1 MKHQL
6 PDGRWL
12 MASYEDLY
20 SFFQENKITGKTI
33 RDIRPF
39 ALDYCI
45 RNLDDVEDI
54 LNTETQCTVGTDHQ
68 ICMLFTDNTTLEV
81 EFSGDGP
88 IILGYNTADLSAY
101 PQYNG
106 SCYSLRTIF
115 QHCIEKKIVKI
126 VFEKTGGLMLF
137 PCYRG
142 IDMSEDDDGVK
153 QLCFYLEDGSYLLA
167 EGNLDYF
174 GFSHKSLPQEYKTVP
189 TGDLL
194 RELDPR
200 QFPFLRE
207 LEGAG
212 FATMRRRQKRY
223 SK

>member
-20 SFFQENKITGKTI
+20 SFFQENIIAGKII

-54 LNTETQCTVGTDHQ
+54 LNTETECAIGTDHQ

-88 IILGYNTADLSAY
+88 IILGYNTADLTAY
-101 PQYNG
+101 PQYDG
-106 SCYSLRTIF
+106 SCYTLGTMFR
-115 QHCIEKKIVKI
+115 HCIGKRITEI
-126 VFEKTGGLMLF
+126 FFRKTGCRMLF

-153 QLCFYLEDGSYLLA
+153 QLCFFLEDGSYLVA
-167 EGNLDYF
+167 EGNIDYF
-174 GFSHKSLPQEYKTVP
+174 DFSHKVSSQEYKTLP
-189 TGDLL
+189 TVDLL
-194 RELDPR
+194 RELDPK
-200 QFPFLRE
+200 QFPFICDIIARN
-207 LEGAG
+207 
-212 FATMRRRQKRY
+212 
-223 SK
+223 